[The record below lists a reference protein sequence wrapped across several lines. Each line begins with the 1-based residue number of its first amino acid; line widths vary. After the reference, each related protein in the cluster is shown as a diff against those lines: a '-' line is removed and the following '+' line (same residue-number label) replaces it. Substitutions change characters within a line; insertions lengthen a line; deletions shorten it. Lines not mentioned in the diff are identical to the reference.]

1 MNTKEMIEG
10 LKQLLENPTLTERE
24 RLALEE
30 TCEALKEDNTLE
42 AIEKIAQ
49 LLAALAGLASYIQHM
64 TS

>member
-1 MNTKEMIEG
+1 MIEG

-24 RLALEE
+24 RLVLEE

-49 LLAALAGLASYIQHM
+49 LLATLAGLASYIQHM